1 MEGFDTVSHT
11 RKLLVSE
18 YPPENNLK
26 IKQVKYLKSMH
37 ESGGE
42 KNPWFCINPGLFV
55 GAAYLEIIPMSQK
68 GRESTKYGPSF

>member
-37 ESGGE
+37 ESGGG
-42 KNPWFCINPGLFV
+42 KNHGFV
-55 GAAYLEIIPMSQK
+55 LIQAYL
-68 GRESTKYGPSF
+68 